1 MFSSVSLKT
10 TLVSAQECVCA
21 PLGLLVLGAIKALRS
36 CQWMW
41 GLSAAVATAEGFYKP
56 DTQLRM

>member
-1 MFSSVSLKT
+1 MFSSVSVKI
-10 TLVSAQECVCA
+10 TLVSAQECV
-21 PLGLLVLGAIKALRS
+21 PPWDSWFWGAIEALRS

-56 DTQLRM
+56 DTQLGM